1 MNSAVG
7 YTVLCFLFVPFVGVI
22 SIWGEWHS
30 HQPQPKGEWRRGK
43 KRQVANL
50 FGIVTGLLRTA
61 GIDCCLP
68 ETRQCCSKLFDV
80 WNAVW
85 IFLPP
90 SLWSPRRS
98 QHLQMRQSFHGRCSR
113 PHPRHSTSDEN
124 EIHTACCTYS
134 LLPLCPR
141 HPAKVRVNKESAGW
155 QSLRCQRGFR
165 TTLKATVILRL
176 FSVKARTCYVQ
187 L

>member
-124 EIHTACCTYS
+124 EIHTACCIACFHSARGILQRYGSTRKVQAGS
-134 LLPLCPR
+134 LWG
-141 HPAKVRVNKESAGW
+141 AKGVFVPHWKR
-155 QSLRCQRGFR
+155 L
-165 TTLKATVILRL
+165 L
-176 FSVKARTCYVQ
+176 FSDSS